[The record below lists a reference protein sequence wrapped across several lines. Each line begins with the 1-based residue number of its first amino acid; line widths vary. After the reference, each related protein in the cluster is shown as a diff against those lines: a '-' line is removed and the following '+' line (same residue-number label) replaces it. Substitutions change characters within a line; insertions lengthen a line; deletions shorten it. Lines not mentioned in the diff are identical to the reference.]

1 MGGQEELT
9 QSQRDR
15 KLSSADYLTALIHE
29 HESLRAEIQ
38 STISSRNSGMIAVAV
53 GVIGIAAKVYPFAPK
68 ELQSFPA
75 RLLLLGVLPALLL
88 SFGALQAHATG
99 LTERVGLA
107 AEMVE
112 TKVKLLFD
120 QESDADLSAALRT
133 IKGVFARKF
142 TGRLADRAWHAPID
156 WEHLVRGGGEGERLY
171 DKPFLRPFSI
181 MTATAVISM
190 AGPALLWWNQAG
202 RRWPGFVITFAIYM
216 LAALTISLV
225 LRQSSNH
232 GAWKSIRGKD
242 WNAAEEPDVRGT

>member
-1 MGGQEELT
+1 MGGQEDLT
-9 QSQRDR
+9 QSQRGR

-53 GVIGIAAKVYPFAPK
+53 GVIGIAAKVYPFDPK
-68 ELQSFPA
+68 ELQLFPA
-75 RLLLLGVLPALLL
+75 RVLLLGVLPALLL
-88 SFGALQAHATG
+88 GFGALQAHATG

-112 TKVKLLFD
+112 TKVRLLFD
-120 QESDADLSAALRT
+120 EESDADLSAALTT
-133 IKGVFARKF
+133 INGVFAGRF
-142 TGRLADRAWHAPID
+142 TGRLAGRAWYAPID
-156 WEHLVRGGGEGERLY
+156 WEHLVRGGGEGGRLF

-190 AGPALLWWNQAG
+190 AGPTLLWWDQAG
-202 RRWPGFVITFAIYM
+202 GHWAGFVITFAIYM
-216 LAALTISLV
+216 LAALAVSLV

-232 GAWKSIRGKD
+232 SVWKSIRGED
-242 WNAAEEPDVRGT
+242 WNAAGA